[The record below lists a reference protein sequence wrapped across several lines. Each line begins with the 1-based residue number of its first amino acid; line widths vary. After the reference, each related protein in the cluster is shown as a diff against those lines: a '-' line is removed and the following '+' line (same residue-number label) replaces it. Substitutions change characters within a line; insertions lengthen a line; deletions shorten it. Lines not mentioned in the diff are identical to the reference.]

1 MNREPQ
7 TNKGDTMEQKEQPK
21 IRTVKCP
28 WCNYEDKILDKPTE
42 NESSKVYEWQCSGC
56 KGNIRIEFWK

>member
-1 MNREPQ
+1 
-7 TNKGDTMEQKEQPK
+7 MEQKEQPK